1 MLKFRK
7 AAKEDTDKISSLISN
22 TIEGAMAF
30 SVLHTSTDG
39 ISDFF
44 FIGEDENADVKSI
57 VFDTGDEYFLIYG
70 EEFPELFT
78 RCRKCIMIYNES
90 TAEEGST
97 EMLQGREITELY
109 RLLSGKNTLS
119 FDDERRY
126 VLRLRAVNAGLAAV
140 FGIREEGKLVSSA
153 SVVSE
158 NDRYAVIGDVFT
170 DADFRSRS
178 LARRCLMSCVDFAL
192 KKGRIPMLLCD
203 DKMCPYYE
211 KAGFIIYGK
220 M

>member
-7 AAKEDTDKISSLISN
+7 AAKEDKDKISSLISD
-22 TIEGAMAF
+22 TARGAVAF
-30 SVLHTSTDG
+30 FVLHTSSDD

-44 FIGEDENADVKSI
+44 FIGEDENADIKSI

-78 RCRKCIMIYNES
+78 RCEKTVMIYNKN
-90 TAEEGST
+90 TAEEESA

-126 VLRLRAVNAGLAAV
+126 VLRLRAVNSGFAAV
-140 FGIREEGKLVSSA
+140 FGIREEGRLVASA
-153 SVVSE
+153 CIVSE

-170 DADFRSRS
+170 APDYRSRG

>member
-7 AAKEDTDKISSLISN
+7 AVKEDKDKISSLISN
-22 TIEGAMAF
+22 TVEGAMAF
-30 SVLHTSTDG
+30 SVLFSSADG

-57 VFDTGDEYFLIYG
+57 VFDTGDEYFLVYG

-78 RCRKCIMIYNES
+78 RCRKCIMIFSKS
-90 TAEEGST
+90 TAEEGSA

-126 VLRLRAVNAGLAAV
+126 VLRLRAVNSGLAAV
-140 FGIREEGKLVSSA
+140 FGIREGGRLVSSA
-153 SVVSE
+153 SISSLNE
-158 NDRYAVIGDVFT
+158 KYAVISDVFT

-178 LARRCLMSCVDFAL
+178 LARRCLMSCVDFSL
-192 KKGRIPMLLCD
+192 KNGKIPMLLCD

>member
-1 MLKFRK
+1 
-7 AAKEDTDKISSLISN
+7 
-22 TIEGAMAF
+22 MAF
-30 SVLHTSTDG
+30 SVLFSSADG

-44 FIGEDENADVKSI
+44 FVGEDENADVKSI
-57 VFDTGDEYFLIYG
+57 VFDTGDEYFLVYG

-78 RCRKCIMIYNES
+78 QCRKCIMIYSKS
-90 TAEEGST
+90 TAEEGSA

-140 FGIREEGKLVSSA
+140 FGIREGERLVSSA
-153 SVVSE
+153 SISSMNE
-158 NDRYAVIGDVFT
+158 KYAVIADVFT
-170 DADFRSRS
+170 DKDFRSRS
-178 LARRCLMSCVDFAL
+178 LARRCLMSCVDFSL
-192 KKGRIPMLLCD
+192 KNGRTPILLCD
-203 DKMCPYYE
+203 GKMCPYYE